1 MADISKRAFLRTI
14 WLLKDYLADIVIG
27 GGWAPLIYY
36 HYLLGDKTK
45 NPART
50 FDIDLMVKNTIP
62 VRGDLSVDQV
72 LTSAGLSTEFKSVDT
87 PPIIHYEGVIENC
100 DVEIEFLT
108 DQKGSTPDVVIEV
121 QRGLHAEALRY
132 LSVATDNTIAVTI
145 DDFEDLKNSAPFQ
158 VKVPSPS
165 TYIFHKGLVFRRRK
179 EEAKKA
185 KDLYY
190 IFEIL
195 FNWAEH
201 ENQIFDGL
209 AQLKNKYP
217 AWFKKF
223 EINIAEYFADL
234 HSEGILMVLNQRPG
248 NMLPSLNEDQF
259 KQYVHGLL
267 SKLISK
273 ISA

>member
-50 FDIDLMVKNTIP
+50 FDIDL
-62 VRGDLSVDQV
+62 
-72 LTSAGLSTEFKSVDT
+72 
-87 PPIIHYEGVIENC
+87 
-100 DVEIEFLT
+100 
-108 DQKGSTPDVVIEV
+108 
-121 QRGLHAEALRY
+121 
-132 LSVATDNTIAVTI
+132 
-145 DDFEDLKNSAPFQ
+145 
-158 VKVPSPS
+158 
-165 TYIFHKGLVFRRRK
+165 
-179 EEAKKA
+179 
-185 KDLYY
+185 
-190 IFEIL
+190 
-195 FNWAEH
+195 
-201 ENQIFDGL
+201 
-209 AQLKNKYP
+209 
-217 AWFKKF
+217 F